1 MPETFMV
8 HRYTFTI
15 PEAIE
20 HLVGEAV
27 QDCERMELRL
37 DGDAVVVDIFDVVDG
52 NVTALVNEVAARA
65 TEAAAPAAK
74 EEEKPKGGPLA
85 KRAAIMCGE
94 PGFWTFLRT
103 QRKAPGVNGKEDAA
117 AWLRWHCD
125 VESRALIDSDK
136 AAAERF
142 DEVEKAYKLW
152 LEGY

>member
-1 MPETFMV
+1 MPDTFMV

-15 PEAIE
+15 SEAIE
-20 HLVGEAV
+20 HLVGDAM

-37 DGDAVVVDIFDVVDG
+37 DGDRVVVDIFDV
-52 NVTALVNEVAARA
+52 AADDTSA
-65 TEAAAPAAK
+65 PASTPAPAAK

-103 QRKAPGVNGKEDAA
+103 RHKADIRDKDAA
-117 AWLRWHCD
+117 AVWMRAHCGVD
-125 VESRALIDSDK
+125 SRAKIDGDK
-136 AAAERF
+136 DAVDKF